1 MRNLGWNPANNGIK
15 RPSTGAG
22 FLPSTVWNSEQCPYA
37 SEEPLPSPTYIF
49 WRNIPVSTGRFFP
62 LGAKYQIGP
71 RVCIFFPYISLN
83 LGKKHGFLD
92 VFWCWKWR
100 WWLALG
106 IFKRET
112 NDGLPTCT
120 TPEGPALACSAP
132 PRAVFQSYFLVVGT
146 YLPKINYKNFD
157 TLPRPSRVHHVAAEI
172 HFFPAQKQHRWS
184 RGLSI
189 ANAYQGNLRAAL
201 AAEDQLMEHTLVL
214 QDLNDVLKS
223 RALEGGWFVVVVV
236 VVVLNL
242 MWLI

>member
-1 MRNLGWNPANNGIK
+1 M
-15 RPSTGAG
+15 
-22 FLPSTVWNSEQCPYA
+22 
-37 SEEPLPSPTYIF
+37 
-49 WRNIPVSTGRFFP
+49 
-62 LGAKYQIGP
+62 
-71 RVCIFFPYISLN
+71 
-83 LGKKHGFLD
+83 
-92 VFWCWKWR
+92 FWCWKWR
-100 WWLALG
+100 WCLALG

-112 NDGLPTCT
+112 DDGLPTCT
-120 TPEGPALACSAP
+120 TPEGPALACSAS

-172 HFFPAQKQHRWS
+172 HFFPAQKQHRSS

-236 VVVLNL
+236 VVVVVLNL
-242 MWLI
+242 MWLIQGLLWLTLFLVLTLLEYLRILNWMVERGRPCIIVDGWTIRTAWWLLGWWRVMVLAKLQVARCCKW